1 MADRIYT
8 NDSAVIETD
17 LTDDETGEPVTISS
31 VRFEINDP
39 NGVPLYVST
48 LPTTP
53 VAGQL
58 VVLNNAIDTFDQN
71 DILQW
76 DGTQWT
82 TVGTATDPVI
92 ADDNA
97 TVYVVPSLITGTP
110 GLYQGRA
117 QFTTPDGLVKSTR
130 ITFEVVDPMET
141 PSTTIEGRVVDHAWL
156 KLEDLFDSELGGP
169 WLRDK
174 TVKSFDKQK
183 LAALLPDALYTIN
196 NEYQPTTTFDSTNW
210 PEAHIPLAA
219 QGLLV
224 EGIYHLIRAYV
235 EQPLPSG
242 SPMSWFDRRDYLQRW
257 QSVLQTEEQK
267 LFRLLDVFKIQY
279 TGFGSTSILI
289 GGYSSPITRLSKAW
303 RTRYPRW
310 TGPWGV

>member
-1 MADRIYT
+1 MADRIYL

-17 LTDDETGEPVTISS
+17 LTDDETGEPILVDS
-31 VRFEINDP
+31 VSYQFNDP
-39 NGVPLYVST
+39 NGIPLFVRT
-48 LPTTP
+48 LPLTP
-53 VAGQL
+53 FIGQL
-58 VVLNNAIDTFDQN
+58 VVLTGADGGFVANDVVEWNGAQWNKVDTAPAPILEENNSVFVFPAILTN
-71 DILQW
+71 D
-76 DGTQWT
+76 
-82 TVGTATDPVI
+82 V
-92 ADDNA
+92 
-97 TVYVVPSLITGTP
+97 

-117 QFTTPDGLVKSTR
+117 QFTTQDGLVKSTR
-130 ITFEVVDPMET
+130 VAFEVLDPMET
-141 PSTTIEGRVVDHAWL
+141 LSPTVVGRIIDHAWL

-169 WLRDK
+169 WMRDK
-174 TVKSFDKQK
+174 TLNSFNKDK

-196 NEYQPTTTFDSTNW
+196 NEYQPTTTFDETNW

-224 EGIYHLIRAYV
+224 EAIYHMIRTYV

-242 SPMSWFDRRDYLQRW
+242 GEMSWFDRRDYMQRW
-257 QSVLQTEEQK
+257 QSVLTVEEQK
-267 LFRLLDVFKIQY
+267 LFRLLDVFKIQF

-310 TGPWGV
+310 IGPWGN